1 MIVAYNWAVSFGN
14 QFILWR
20 NFTWE
25 SLIKALLCFNQI
37 EQLPAILKIAA
48 SIIWEPPYKMA
59 KTTKEVKDI
68 KRIAVFT
75 SGGDAPGMN
84 AAVRAIVRNA
94 FNNDLHIYG
103 IMRGY
108 EGMIDGNIKRLE
120 TTDVSNI
127 IHRGGTILKT
137 ARSMRFMTLEGRRQ
151 AYENLMDN
159 DIDALIAI
167 GGNGT
172 FTGAVKF
179 MEEFP
184 DMPIV
189 GIPGT
194 IDNDLF
200 GTDFSIGFDTAVNTA
215 VQAVDKIRDT
225 ADSHNRLFFV
235 EVMGRNSGF
244 IALHTAIA
252 GGAGGILIP
261 EEETSIE
268 DLVKL
273 LKRSAKRAK
282 LFSIVIVAEGNH
294 MGTVYDIAQKVE
306 EKIHMYDDIKV
317 TVIGHL
323 QRGGSPS
330 TLDRV
335 LASVLGFASVEALMA
350 GRTGVMVGIR
360 NNEVHFTPFEEA
372 ISKSKPLNM
381 NMLRMAH
388 ILAQ

>member
-1 MIVAYNWAVSFGN
+1 
-14 QFILWR
+14 
-20 NFTWE
+20 
-25 SLIKALLCFNQI
+25 
-37 EQLPAILKIAA
+37 
-48 SIIWEPPYKMA
+48 MA
-59 KTTKEVKDI
+59 KEI

-84 AAVRAIVRNA
+84 AAIRAVVRNA

-108 EGMIDGNIKRLE
+108 EGMIDGHFKRLE

-137 ARSMRFMTLEGRRQ
+137 ARSQRFMTQEGRRQ

-172 FTGAVKF
+172 FTGATHFLK
-179 MEEFP
+179 EYP
-184 DMPIV
+184 DVQIL

-194 IDNDLF
+194 IDNDLY
-200 GTDFSIGFDTAVNTA
+200 GTDFTIGFDTAVNTA

-235 EVMGRNSGF
+235 EVMGRHSGF

-252 GGAGGILIP
+252 GGAGGVLIP
-261 EEETSIE
+261 EEEASLDDVI
-268 DLVKL
+268 KL
-273 LKRSAKRAK
+273 LKRGAKRSK
-282 LFSIVIVAEGNH
+282 LFSIVIVAEGNK
-294 MGTVYDIAQKVE
+294 MGTVYDIAHAVE
-306 EKIHMYDDIKV
+306 EKVTFYDDIKV
-317 TVIGHL
+317 SVIGHL

-330 TLDRV
+330 AFDRV
-335 LASVLGFASVEALMA
+335 LSSVLGFGAVEGLMA
-350 GRTGVMVGIR
+350 GKSGLMVGIR
-360 NNEVHFTPFEEA
+360 NNMVHYTSFHDA
-372 ISKSKPLNM
+372 ITKHKPLNKEL
-381 NMLRMAH
+381 LRMAH

>member
-1 MIVAYNWAVSFGN
+1 MI
-14 QFILWR
+14 
-20 NFTWE
+20 
-25 SLIKALLCFNQI
+25 
-37 EQLPAILKIAA
+37 
-48 SIIWEPPYKMA
+48 
-59 KTTKEVKDI
+59 KDV

-84 AAVRAIVRNA
+84 AAIRAIVRNA

-108 EGMIDGNIKRLE
+108 EGMIDGNFKRLE

-127 IHRGGTILKT
+127 IHRGGTVLKT
-137 ARSMRFMTLEGRRQ
+137 ARSKRFLTSDGRKM
-151 AYENLMDN
+151 AYENLMYH
-159 DIDALIAI
+159 DIDGLIAI

-172 FTGAVKF
+172 FTGALQF
-179 MEEFP
+179 TEEYP
-184 DMPIV
+184 DIPIV

-194 IDNDLF
+194 IDNDLY
-200 GTDFSIGFDTAVNTA
+200 GTDFTIGFDTAVNTA

-235 EVMGRNSGF
+235 EVMGRNSGY
-244 IALHTAIA
+244 IALHTAIS
-252 GGAGGILIP
+252 GGAGGVLIP
-261 EEETSIE
+261 EEESNID

-273 LKRSAKRAK
+273 LKRGAKRAK

-294 MGTVYDIAQKVE
+294 MGTVYDIAAAVE
-306 EKIHMYDDIKV
+306 HQIDVFDDIKV

-330 TLDRV
+330 TFDRV
-335 LASVLGFASVEALMA
+335 LASILGFGSVEALLA
-350 GRTGVMVGIR
+350 GKSGVMVGFR
-360 NNEVHFTPFEEA
+360 NNNVHYTSFKEA
-372 ISKSKPLNM
+372 ITKNKTFNKEL
-381 NMLRMAH
+381 LRMAH

>member
-1 MIVAYNWAVSFGN
+1 
-14 QFILWR
+14 
-20 NFTWE
+20 
-25 SLIKALLCFNQI
+25 
-37 EQLPAILKIAA
+37 
-48 SIIWEPPYKMA
+48 MA
-59 KTTKEVKDI
+59 KATKEI

-108 EGMIDGNIKRLE
+108 EGMIDGNIRRLE
-120 TTDVSNI
+120 TTDVGNI
-127 IHRGGTILKT
+127 IHRGGTVLKT
-137 ARSMRFMTLEGRRQ
+137 ARSQRFMTPEGRKQ
-151 AYENLMDN
+151 AYENLVDN

-172 FTGAVKF
+172 FTGAMKF
-179 MEEFP
+179 IEEYP
-184 DMPIV
+184 DIPVV

-200 GTDFSIGFDTAVNTA
+200 GTDFTIGFDTAVNTA

-235 EVMGRNSGF
+235 EVMGRHSGF

-252 GGAGGILIP
+252 GGAGGVLIP
-261 EEETSIE
+261 EEETSID

-273 LKRSAKRAK
+273 LKRGAKRAK
-282 LFSIVIVAEGNH
+282 LFSIVIVAEGNK
-294 MGTVYDIAQKVE
+294 MGTVYDIAHKVE
-306 EKIHMYDDIKV
+306 EKIDLYDDIKV

-335 LASVLGFASVEALMA
+335 LASVLGFTAVEALMA
-350 GRTGVMVGIR
+350 GKSGVMVGIK
-360 NNEVHFTPFEEA
+360 NNNVDYTPFAEA
-372 ISKSKPLNM
+372 IAKSKPLNKDL
-381 NMLRMAH
+381 LRMAH

>member
-1 MIVAYNWAVSFGN
+1 
-14 QFILWR
+14 
-20 NFTWE
+20 
-25 SLIKALLCFNQI
+25 
-37 EQLPAILKIAA
+37 
-48 SIIWEPPYKMA
+48 MA
-59 KTTKEVKDI
+59 KEI

-75 SGGDAPGMN
+75 SGGDAPAMN
-84 AAVRAIVRNA
+84 AAIRAIVRNA

-103 IMRGY
+103 ILRGY
-108 EGMIDGNIKRLE
+108 EGMIDGNFKRLE

-137 ARSMRFMTLEGRRQ
+137 ARSQRFLTPEGRKQ
-151 AYENLMDN
+151 AYENLLDN

-172 FTGAVKF
+172 FTGALKF
-179 MEEFP
+179 MEEYP
-184 DMPIV
+184 DV
-189 GIPGT
+189 RVLGIPGT

-200 GTDFSIGFDTAVNTA
+200 GTDFTIGFDTAVNTA

-235 EVMGRNSGF
+235 EVMGRHSGF

-252 GGAGGILIP
+252 GGAGGVLIP
-261 EEETSIE
+261 EEDFNID

-273 LKRSAKRAK
+273 LKRGAKRAK

-294 MGTVYDIAQKVE
+294 MGTVYDIAHKVE
-306 EKIHMYDDIKV
+306 EKVDVYDDIKV

-330 TLDRV
+330 AFDRV
-335 LASVLGFASVEALMA
+335 LASILGFGAVEALLE
-350 GRTGVMVGIR
+350 GKTGAMVGIR
-360 NNEVHFTPFEEA
+360 NNSVHLTPFKEA
-372 ISKSKPLNM
+372 ISKSKPLNKEL
-381 NMLRMAH
+381 LRMAH

>member
-1 MIVAYNWAVSFGN
+1 
-14 QFILWR
+14 
-20 NFTWE
+20 
-25 SLIKALLCFNQI
+25 
-37 EQLPAILKIAA
+37 
-48 SIIWEPPYKMA
+48 MA
-59 KTTKEVKDI
+59 KEI
-68 KRIAVFT
+68 KRIAVLT

-84 AAVRAIVRNA
+84 AAIRAIVRNA
-94 FNNDLHIYG
+94 VHNDLHIYG

-108 EGMIDGNIKRLE
+108 EGMIDGNIRRLE

-127 IHRGGTILKT
+127 IHRGGTVLKT
-137 ARSMRFMTLEGRRQ
+137 ARSKRFMEPEGRKK

-172 FTGAVKF
+172 FTGAAKF
-179 MEEFP
+179 MEEYPDFP
-184 DMPIV
+184 IL

-200 GTDFSIGFDTAVNTA
+200 GTDFTIGFDTAVNTS

-235 EVMGRNSGF
+235 EVMGRHSGF

-252 GGAGGILIP
+252 GGAGGVLIP
-261 EEETSIE
+261 EEDSSVE
-268 DLVKL
+268 DLVRL
-273 LKRSAKRAK
+273 LKRGAKRAK

-294 MGTVYDIAQKVE
+294 MGTVYDIAKKVE
-306 EKIHMYDDIKV
+306 DHIDFYDDIKV

-330 TLDRV
+330 SFDRV
-335 LASVLGFASVEALMA
+335 LASILGFSAVEGLMA
-350 GRTGVMVGIR
+350 GKTGSMVGIR
-360 NNEVHFTPFEEA
+360 NNNVHFTPFVDA
-372 ISKSKPLNM
+372 ISKMKSLNKDL
-381 NMLRMAH
+381 LRMSH
-388 ILAQ
+388 IMAQ

>member
-1 MIVAYNWAVSFGN
+1 
-14 QFILWR
+14 
-20 NFTWE
+20 
-25 SLIKALLCFNQI
+25 
-37 EQLPAILKIAA
+37 
-48 SIIWEPPYKMA
+48 MA
-59 KTTKEVKDI
+59 KDI

-120 TTDVSNI
+120 TTDVSNV
-127 IHRGGTILKT
+127 IHRGGTVLKT
-137 ARSMRFMTLEGRRQ
+137 ARSQRFTTPEGRRQ
-151 AYENLMDN
+151 AYENLVDN

-172 FTGAVKF
+172 LTGALQF
-179 MEEFP
+179 ITEYP
-184 DMPIV
+184 DIAII
-189 GIPGT
+189 GLPGT
-194 IDNDLF
+194 IDNDLY
-200 GTDFSIGFDTAVNTA
+200 GTDFTIGFDTAVNTA

-235 EVMGRNSGF
+235 EVMGRHSGF

-252 GGAGGILIP
+252 GGAGGVLIP
-261 EEETSIE
+261 EEESSIE
-268 DLVKL
+268 DVIKL
-273 LKRSAKRAK
+273 LKRGAKRAK
-282 LFSIVIVAEGNH
+282 LFSIVIVAEGNQ
-294 MGTVYDIAQKVE
+294 MGTVYDIAKHVE
-306 EKIHMYDDIKV
+306 ERVDFYDDIKV

-330 TLDRV
+330 AFDRV
-335 LASVLGFASVEALMA
+335 LASILGFASVEALLE
-350 GRTGVMVGIR
+350 GKSGVMAGIR
-360 NNEVHFTPFEEA
+360 NNNVHFTPFEEA
-372 ISKSKPLNM
+372 IHKSKPLNKDL
-381 NMLRMAH
+381 LRMAH

>member
-1 MIVAYNWAVSFGN
+1 M
-14 QFILWR
+14 
-20 NFTWE
+20 TE
-25 SLIKALLCFNQI
+25 K
-37 EQLPAILKIAA
+37 KIT
-48 SIIWEPPYKMA
+48 P
-59 KTTKEVKDI
+59 TKEI

-94 FNNDLHIYG
+94 VHNDLHIYG

-108 EGMIDGNIKRLE
+108 EGMIDGNIRRLE

-137 ARSMRFMTLEGRRQ
+137 ARSQRFLTPEGRKK
-151 AYENLMDN
+151 AYENLIDN

-179 MEEFP
+179 MEEYP
-184 DMPIV
+184 SIPIL
-189 GIPGT
+189 GLPGT
-194 IDNDLF
+194 IDNDLY
-200 GTDFSIGFDTAVNTA
+200 GTDFTIGFDTAVNTS

-225 ADSHNRLFFV
+225 ADSHTRLFFV
-235 EVMGRNSGF
+235 EVMGRHSGY
-244 IALHTAIA
+244 IALHTGIG
-252 GGAGGILIP
+252 GGAGGVLIP
-261 EEETSIE
+261 EEETTID
-268 DLVKL
+268 DLVRL
-273 LKRSAKRAK
+273 LKRGAKRAK

-294 MGTVYDIAQKVE
+294 MGTVYDIAKKVE
-306 EKIHMYDDIKV
+306 EQIDIYDDIKV

-330 TLDRV
+330 SFDRV
-335 LASVLGFASVEALMA
+335 LASILGFSAVEALLQ
-350 GRTGVMVGIR
+350 GKTGMMVGVK
-360 NNEVHFTPFEEA
+360 NNSIQFTPFHEA
-372 ISKSKPLNM
+372 ITKRKSLNKDL
-381 NMLRMAH
+381 LRMSH